1 MYTEIGD
8 KRSQNCFRRQ
18 KLLPYKQHST
28 TERTVGPVSR
38 GTPCCTVHWINEILW
53 LPPGPDCRVEEWCET
68 NHLSLS
74 ALRSADRLRDEL
86 IHILR
91 RTELPISMATFGCRS
106 NTLNIKRALLAGF
119 FMQVGEL
126 LWLSSSQQRYC
137 WDPAVMLCCSRTSA
151 GRVMHCCVP
160 VAVQETMMTPEIF

>member
-1 MYTEIGD
+1 M
-8 KRSQNCFRRQ
+8 
-18 KLLPYKQHST
+18 
-28 TERTVGPVSR
+28 SR
-38 GTPCCTVHWINEILW
+38 GTLFCTVHSIHEILFF
-53 LPPGPDCRVEEWCET
+53 LPGPDCRVEEWCEA

-91 RTELPISMATFGCRS
+91 RTELPISTATFGCRS

-126 LWLSSSQQRYC
+126 LLLLRPWYSRIKQS
-137 WDPAVMLCCSRTSA
+137 CSVIEELLLGEFRIVSCFHT
-151 GRVMHCCVP
+151 
-160 VAVQETMMTPEIF
+160 Q